1 MFKRMITSLVASVG
15 LFTLNANPVLAERAV
30 NFRNSKTLYP
40 STCNI
45 VFGDQKY
52 SCTSTLLG
60 TFDNAS
66 ANIKLCS
73 SKYCFILIVN
83 PTQFVNAAS
92 GEYFYVDQ
100 MSWQEGNYITRTWNV
115 SLSCGLNSG
124 IGCVGTSE
132 DGRAIALYTE

>member
-15 LFTLNANPVLAERAV
+15 LFTLNANPVLAERATS
-30 NFRNSKTLYP
+30 FRVSNTSYP

-45 VFGDQKY
+45 VFGDQRY
-52 SCTSTLLG
+52 SCTSTVVG
-60 TFDNAS
+60 AFDNAS

-73 SKYCFILIVN
+73 PSYCFLLILN
-83 PTQFVNAAS
+83 PTQLVNASS

-115 SLSCGLNSG
+115 SLTCGLSSG

-132 DGRAIALYTE
+132 DGSAIALYTE